1 MMHVR
6 SFQFSSSARHESSDS
21 EEVDDYEIKEL
32 RSEDEWHR
40 LGYKNLAMDGEEM
53 VADCLKSNSFS
64 IVEIIYSYNF
74 IF

>member
-1 MMHVR
+1 MILAR
-6 SFQFSSSARHESSDS
+6 SFQVSSSAWHKSSDS

-40 LGYKNLAMDGEEM
+40 LAYKNLAMDGDIM

-64 IVEIIYSYNF
+64 NAVLNL
-74 IF
+74 